1 MKKYIRLL
9 VNEELINVYSRN
21 LIREGYEDH
30 KDTKMHSSCISPKKI
45 AMDMNNE
52 LLRLNTSG
60 KGKGKRGLK
69 KTIYTGKQI
78 KKFLEFGKEYN
89 VYSKELADKGMYTYI
104 YGTFNKDE
112 GFKPSKY
119 GENSGFK
126 ASDELPIK
134 PFELSI
140 TNTPI
145 GELNV
150 ELFKQQITAKPKT
163 IFDRNPKMEKSDKE
177 GLRFTVNTG
186 LPAINGV
193 IWDDGENKF
202 RYLNTCPGAG
212 ECLTYCYARKGFYLM
227 NSGKVIK
234 LTQRLNLLW
243 NNPDI
248 YEKMAK
254 SELFAKAS
262 KLKIKGEIYD
272 TDVPKLLIRWN
283 DAGDFFSERYFRIA
297 ERITNQL
304 LESGYNV
311 RSYAYTKQA
320 KFVLLGSDK
329 FVMNFSMGSKPSEL
343 EKLDL
348 SKVKYSDV
356 VAKIDIVDNPKFK
369 DLFVMDDKKKKKDGD
384 VSVFKD
390 LFSKGVNPETGKAKK
405 WDFNPDTGLPNFIPG
420 GAEKLKQ
427 RISTIYDVPIERLKY
442 QFELPDNEDEKF
454 KYDVIVLP
462 TGDSDIG
469 AQRLDVHKTFL
480 LIH

>member
-1 MKKYIRLL
+1 M
-9 VNEELINVYSRN
+9 
-21 LIREGYEDH
+21 
-30 KDTKMHSSCISPKKI
+30 
-45 AMDMNNE
+45 
-52 LLRLNTSG
+52 
-60 KGKGKRGLK
+60 
-69 KTIYTGKQI
+69 
-78 KKFLEFGKEYN
+78 
-89 VYSKELADKGMYTYI
+89 
-104 YGTFNKDE
+104 
-112 GFKPSKY
+112 
-119 GENSGFK
+119 
-126 ASDELPIK
+126 
-134 PFELSI
+134 
-140 TNTPI
+140 
-145 GELNV
+145 
-150 ELFKQQITAKPKT
+150 
-163 IFDRNPKMEKSDKE
+163 
-177 GLRFTVNTG
+177 
-186 LPAINGV
+186 
-193 IWDDGENKF
+193 
-202 RYLNTCPGAG
+202 
-212 ECLTYCYARKGFYLM
+212 
-227 NSGKVIK
+227 
-234 LTQRLNLLW
+234 
-243 NNPDI
+243 
-248 YEKMAK
+248 
-254 SELFAKAS
+254 
-262 KLKIKGEIYD
+262 
-272 TDVPKLLIRWN
+272 
-283 DAGDFFSERYFRIA
+283 
-297 ERITNQL
+297 
-304 LESGYNV
+304 ESGYNV

-405 WDFNPDTGLPNFIPG
+405 WDKNPDTGLPNFIPG